1 MGQEQSGL
9 QKGDYKG
16 VARQGTLVSRSAHS
30 RSRSM
35 SEQTGANQH
44 PATAPPPYSPIDPSP
59 TVGIGTGANPFVG
72 ESNVQES
79 PQQQQ
84 QPQPPRPLPRPHRA
98 SAGTNPFVDDARA
111 REMLRQQQE
120 RLLRQEQPVKAPDPF
135 GGAGANVRRGA
146 SVVTQTSP
154 PVVNTVNAHR
164 RYTSHTGFVETRQT
178 SSVRN
183 RASMPISQPAPVNTP
198 ASGYPSPVN
207 TTSNRYAPPPNNP
220 PTNSSPNNR
229 ATYNPRSPS
238 RRASVEDPLLQLIK
252 YDTVII
258 VDDSSS
264 MAGPLW
270 FEAREALSGLSDLA
284 GKYDTDG
291 IDVHFLNSSLVG
303 NGLRNAQEVKR
314 LFDSVVPDG
323 ITPTGEKLEAL
334 LLDYLLRLET
344 AKQQADAG
352 DPSALAAVKPVNYLV
367 ITDGAPS
374 DDPET
379 VIVTAARRLDAGKFP
394 ITQVGIQFVQI
405 GSDPSAAE
413 ILRELDDDLAG
424 RYGIRDIVDTTSY
437 SGHQL
442 DASTLTKC
450 LLGGINR
457 RVDRRGAS

>member
-16 VARQGTLVSRSAHS
+16 VARQGTLVSRSAAHA

-35 SEQTGANQH
+35 SQQTSAGANQH
-44 PATAPPPYSPIDPSP
+44 PASLPPPYSPIDPSP
-59 TVGIGTGANPFVG
+59 SVGNETNPFVAA
-72 ESNVQES
+72 SPVQETLHG
-79 PQQQQ
+79 QQQQ
-84 QPQPPRPLPRPHRA
+84 QQSPPPSFGGTASRRA
-98 SAGTNPFVDDARA
+98 SAGTNPFVVNDSRA
-111 REMLRQQQE
+111 QESLRQ
-120 RLLRQEQPVKAPDPF
+120 QPVKAPNPF
-135 GGAGANVRRGA
+135 GGAGANNTRRGTSTA
-146 SVVTQTSP
+146 AAAQTSP
-154 PVVNTVNAHR
+154 PVVNPVNAHR
-164 RYTSHTGFVETRQT
+164 RYTSHSGVVDTRQT

-183 RASMPISQPAPVNTP
+183 RASMPVNPVAPVHP
-198 ASGYPSPVN
+198 QPVV
-207 TTSNRYAPPPNNP
+207 YAPP
-220 PTNSSPNNR
+220 SSPPGNR
-229 ATYNPRSPS
+229 TAQQPRSPPS
-238 RRASVEDPLLQLIK
+238 RRASVEYPLLQLIK

-270 FEAREALSGLSDLA
+270 FEAREALAGLSDLA

-291 IDVHFLNSSLVG
+291 IDVHFLNASVVG
-303 NGLRNAQEVKR
+303 NGLRTARDVKI

-323 ITPTGEKLEAL
+323 ITPTGEKLETL
-334 LLDYLLRLET
+334 LLDYLLRLEN
-344 AKQQADAG
+344 AKQQAEDGDA
-352 DPSALAAVKPVNYLV
+352 SALASIKPVNYLV

-394 ITQVGIQFVQI
+394 ITQVGIQFIQI

-413 ILRELDDDLAG
+413 ALRELDDDLAG
-424 RYGIRDIVDTTSY
+424 RYGIRDIVDTTPY

-442 DASTLTKC
+442 ESSTLAKC

>member
-146 SVVTQTSP
+146 SAVTQTSP

-183 RASMPISQPAPVNTP
+183 RA
-198 ASGYPSPVN
+198 
-207 TTSNRYAPPPNNP
+207 
-220 PTNSSPNNR
+220 
-229 ATYNPRSPS
+229 
-238 RRASVEDPLLQLIK
+238 K
-252 YDTVII
+252 
-258 VDDSSS
+258 
-264 MAGPLW
+264 
-270 FEAREALSGLSDLA
+270 
-284 GKYDTDG
+284 
-291 IDVHFLNSSLVG
+291 
-303 NGLRNAQEVKR
+303 VKR

-424 RYGIRDIVDTTSY
+424 RYRIRVN
-437 SGHQL
+437 
-442 DASTLTKC
+442 KFKP
-450 LLGGINR
+450 INSR
-457 RVDRRGAS
+457 S